1 MNKKELVQID
11 TTSIVTNDGLEYMY
25 QIVINDQLTP
35 AISLDGLRLLRKL
48 CDHFIAFGEGIRN
61 DFGTS
66 GVGNR
71 DEGKH

>member
-1 MNKKELVQID
+1 MSKNELVRID
-11 TTSIVTNDGLEYMY
+11 TSSIVTNDGLDYMY
-25 QIVINDQLTP
+25 EIVVNNQASP
-35 AISLDGLRLLRKL
+35 VISLDGLRQLRKL

-66 GVGNR
+66 DVGNR